1 MKDKDTQLIWEAYG
15 SDDRVSTGIGQGGWP
30 TDRTSGR
37 PEVGSLSSNYEDL
50 GSAVWSDQLQD
61 IIDDLVATHPEPYEP
76 GTIKMTAEFKRS
88 LQQHLKQT
96 AREAESSRDPED
108 YKEVDERVVA
118 AELDNYIGWL
128 FGIGDKQPYSAI
140 KQYLYSEFGDLTE
153 PEEEPD
159 YDTEPDYRR
168 GGGGDYI

>member
-1 MKDKDTQLIWEAYG
+1 MKDKDTQLIFEAWAHKK
-15 SDDRVSTGIGQGGWP
+15 GQPPVAG
-30 TDRTSGR
+30 T
-37 PEVGSLSSNYEDL
+37 LSSNYEDL
-50 GSAVWSDQLQD
+50 GSAVWRDQLED
-61 IIDDLVATHPEPYEP
+61 IIDDLVAGHSEPYEP

-96 AREAESSRDPED
+96 AREAESNRDPED

-128 FGIGDKQPYSAI
+128 FAVGDKQPYSAI
-140 KQYLYSEFGDLTE
+140 RQYLYSEFGDLTE